1 MDILYLTLCVV
12 FMLIGVQFTRG
23 KWLNLLAWQ
32 SKQGTVERK
41 KSGLIIAPG
50 LIGLGLSMF
59 FFGFFNSHYW
69 ANIGNAIFVLS
80 IGYLVATVI
89 LAYMKFGRGK

>member
-41 KSGLIIAPG
+41 KSGLIIAP
-50 LIGLGLSMF
+50 
-59 FFGFFNSHYW
+59 
-69 ANIGNAIFVLS
+69 
-80 IGYLVATVI
+80 
-89 LAYMKFGRGK
+89 